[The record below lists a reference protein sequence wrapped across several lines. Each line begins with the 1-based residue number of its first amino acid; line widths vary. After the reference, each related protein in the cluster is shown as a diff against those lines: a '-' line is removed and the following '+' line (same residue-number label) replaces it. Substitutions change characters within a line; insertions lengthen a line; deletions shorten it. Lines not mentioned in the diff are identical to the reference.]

1 MTPSF
6 EGFGVA
12 LYLGDAAT
20 VVPQLT
26 ADVDLLATDPPYGV
40 GYQSSYRA
48 APTPVIAG
56 DRGEVDVAGIIASC
70 LPRLGRMRHVYV
82 FGPSDVAQH
91 ERLTSHVE
99 LIWDK
104 EATGMGDLS
113 SPWGPGHERI
123 TFAIH
128 AAWRSDRTRGRGGLS
143 ARLRSGSVIRVPRVN
158 SKHLR
163 HPNEKPVALMR
174 QLIESST
181 LVGEVVLDPFMG
193 SGSTVVAAM
202 LSGRRAIGVECDERY
217 FDIAV
222 ERVRKLGP
230 VLQQLE
236 AA

>member
-1 MTPSF
+1 MTPTF
-6 EGFGVA
+6 EGFGVS
-12 LYLGDAAT
+12 LYLGNAAEI
-20 VVPQLT
+20 VPQLT
-26 ADVDLLATDPPYGV
+26 NDVDLLATDPPYGV
-40 GYQSSYRA
+40 SYQSNYRKD
-48 APTPVIAG
+48 PTPIIDG
-56 DRGEVDVAGIIASC
+56 DRGDVDVSAIIAAC

-91 ERLTSHVE
+91 ERLKSQIE

-143 ARLRSGSVIRVPRVN
+143 ARLRSGSVIRVPKVN

-181 LVGEVVLDPFMG
+181 NVGETVLDPFCG
-193 SGSTVVAAM
+193 SGSTLVAAM
-202 LSGRRAIGVECDERY
+202 LGGRRAIGIECDERY
-217 FDIAV
+217 FRTAV
-222 ERVRKLGP
+222 ERVERLGP
-230 VLQQLE
+230 VLKQLE